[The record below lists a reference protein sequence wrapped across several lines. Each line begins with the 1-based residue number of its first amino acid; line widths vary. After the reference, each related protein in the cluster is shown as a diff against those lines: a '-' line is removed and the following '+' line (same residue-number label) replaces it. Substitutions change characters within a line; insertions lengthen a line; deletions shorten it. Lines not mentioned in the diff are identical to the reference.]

1 MSTILGTTR
10 RVLTAVAATAML
22 TLTGAGIAAASP
34 TVDDTLPAK
43 STATATTKFSAAAA
57 PPACN
62 VRITVWY
69 GETCFQAEGDEQWIR
84 DLDANGWQAWVHV
97 QTNYDKNRYC
107 GALPAADGWGVC
119 SYDHDETKCV
129 RFRMYE
135 EKGGVERNF
144 TTWTAWHKVSTGG
157 LC

>member
-1 MSTILGTTR
+1 MSTILTTTR

-43 STATATTKFSAAAA
+43 STATTSKFSAAAA

-69 GETCFQAEGDEQWIR
+69 GETCYVANGDDQWIR

-97 QTNYDKNRYC
+97 QTNYGKNRYC

-119 SYDHDETKCV
+119 KYDHDETKCV

-135 EKGGVERNF
+135 EKGGTERNF
-144 TTWTAWHKVSTGG
+144 TSWTAWHKVSTGA

>member
-1 MSTILGTTR
+1 MSTLLGTTR

-22 TLTGAGIAAASP
+22 TLTGAGIAAAAP
-34 TVDDTLPAK
+34 AVDEGPAK
-43 STATATTKFSAAAA
+43 SVATSAGTLIAAA

-62 VRITVWY
+62 VRIAVWY
-69 GETCFQAEGDEQWIR
+69 GETCFQANGDEQWIR
-84 DLDANGWQAWVHV
+84 DLDPNGWQAWVHV
-97 QTNYDKNRYC
+97 QTNYGKNRYC
-107 GALPAADGWGVC
+107 GALPAADGWGKC

-135 EKGGVERNF
+135 EKAGEERNF
-144 TTWTAWHKVSTGG
+144 TSWTAWHKVSTGA